1 MAVTSIESPALVTGV
16 SEPIGSALANKA
28 DPKADANADPASTHE
43 PEAQSQEVHGAEARA
58 QQAQAVAKDI
68 ANQANLPEFR
78 TYDLSFELDRTNNR
92 VIVHVVDSQTGEVVR
107 SIPPDSVLQMLKQMH
122 DGGRGVLL
130 DAEG

>member
-1 MAVTSIESPALVTGV
+1 MAVTSIESLALVTGV
-16 SEPIGSALANKA
+16 SEPIGSASAGKA
-28 DPKADANADPASTHE
+28 DPKADTQADPASARN
-43 PEAQSQEVHGAEARA
+43 PETQVQDANAADART
-58 QQAQAVAKDI
+58 QQTQAVARDI

-78 TYDLSFELDRTNNR
+78 TYNLSFELDKTSNR
-92 VIVHVVDSQTGEVVR
+92 VVVHVVDSQTGEIVR

>member
-16 SEPIGSALANKA
+16 SEPIGSASAGKA
-28 DPKADANADPASTHE
+28 DPKADSQADPASARNSETQVQD
-43 PEAQSQEVHGAEARA
+43 ANAADARA
-58 QQAQAVAKDI
+58 QQTQTVARDI
-68 ANQANLPEFR
+68 ASQANLPEFR
-78 TYDLSFELDRTNNR
+78 TYNLSFELDKTSNR
-92 VIVHVVDSQTGEVVR
+92 VIVHLVDSQTGEIVR